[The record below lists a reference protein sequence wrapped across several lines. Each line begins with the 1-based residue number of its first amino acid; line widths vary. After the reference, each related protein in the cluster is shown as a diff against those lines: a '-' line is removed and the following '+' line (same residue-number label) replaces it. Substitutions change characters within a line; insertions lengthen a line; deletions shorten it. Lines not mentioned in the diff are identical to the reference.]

1 MINLKNL
8 YKIGLKINLINV
20 NVLSNDNTLT
30 FQKKKKKKIQK
41 M

>member
-20 NVLSNDNTLT
+20 NVLSNDNT
-30 FQKKKKKKIQK
+30 FAISNRKKKKIQK